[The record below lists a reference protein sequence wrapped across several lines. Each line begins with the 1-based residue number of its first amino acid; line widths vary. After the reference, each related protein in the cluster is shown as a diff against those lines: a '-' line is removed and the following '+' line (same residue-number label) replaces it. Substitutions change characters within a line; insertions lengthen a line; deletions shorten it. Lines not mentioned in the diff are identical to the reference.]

1 MVRTDGSLV
10 SGVGQ
15 KFISFGRNMAFPS
28 DPSGMPDQAGQKRG
42 GRGAVAFE
50 VVGIGAMEM
59 YGGGGHDGD
68 MSSVYW
74 RYHGFWERR

>member
-1 MVRTDGSLV
+1 
-10 SGVGQ
+10 
-15 KFISFGRNMAFPS
+15 
-28 DPSGMPDQAGQKRG
+28 MPDQAGQKRG
-42 GRGAVAFE
+42 GTDAVAFE

-74 RYHGFWERR
+74 RYHGFWETR